1 MLRQERLTQ
10 NKQHK
15 KPDSWDTPTDN
26 LRTASTARLLRH
38 GNDLVFIFI
47 LKCSH
52 QKRKDAKQHFFFFC
66 KHENYLPVLKYT
78 KPGVITFPE
87 GGKKSVFLYF
97 FFEFHGQVGEIRKIN
112 ESRHSSCVD
121 VKFTY
126 LCSPL
131 PYFFCFTD
139 AISPV
144 GLTRCQLEATFSDDT
159 QLILFDL
166 LTSVGWFLLYNTKL
180 VACGL

>member
-1 MLRQERLTQ
+1 ML
-10 NKQHK
+10 
-15 KPDSWDTPTDN
+15 TP
-26 LRTASTARLLRH
+26 
-38 GNDLVFIFI
+38 
-47 LKCSH
+47 KE
-52 QKRKDAKQHFFFFC
+52 KRCKAALFFFC
-66 KHENYLPVLKYT
+66 KHENYLPVLKFT

-139 AISPV
+139 AISPLWDLPGVSWKPLSPMTLSWFYLTFWPQLV
-144 GLTRCQLEATFSDDT
+144 GFFCITLSWLPVAF
-159 QLILFDL
+159 
-166 LTSVGWFLLYNTKL
+166 NL
-180 VACGL
+180 VAHLKLGSLTQKVILLQFWRQIVWCQCHWADVKVWTG